1 MRVRLELA
9 LTALA
14 AASWGVVIAADTA
27 NLHSHLERDMLA
39 VAAITTAL
47 AIQCLF
53 FRQLRRSIDKMGA
66 AYSELARAVAT
77 RPLYRDPTG
86 PIPVPP
92 PAAAPGGAARPQR
105 ARHATR

>member
-1 MRVRLELA
+1 MRHRAELGLA
-9 LTALA
+9 VLA
-14 AASWGVVIAADTA
+14 AAAWGTVIAADTA

-39 VAAITTAL
+39 VATAL
-47 AIQCLF
+47 TLAVIQVLLF
-53 FRQLRRSIDKMGA
+53 GQLRRSIEKMGA

-92 PAAAPGGAARPQR
+92 PPAAPGGAARPQR